1 MKLTILCVEVS
12 VLYGE
17 YNPFACHN
25 SARRRGEVPKRRW
38 VHKEWIIKL
47 DQFKTGDF
55 LNESR
60 RNYDACN
67 FFGGGTTN
75 RGTMSLKL

>member
-12 VLYGE
+12 VLYEE

-25 SARRRGEVPKRRW
+25 SGQSGEVPTRRW

-55 LNESR
+55 LNESS
-60 RNYDACN
+60 RNYDARN
-67 FFGGGTTN
+67 FSGEGTTN